1 MAIQYIFF
9 YGTLMCPEVYSAVTG
24 QNLVAKSGALEG
36 YQIYSL
42 KDRVYPGIKPA
53 PNVKVSGLVSKVDG
67 QTLDNL
73 DWFEGSEYERK
84 KVEVKL
90 DSGELV
96 ECFCYIL
103 KSTHHHIIDHE
114 EWDFQ
119 HFLDVNLAN
128 YLN

>member
-24 QNLVAKSGALEG
+24 QNLVAKPGALEG

-42 KDRVYPGIKPA
+42 KDRVYPGIKSA
-53 PNVKVSGLVSKVDG
+53 TNAAVKGVVSRADKN
-67 QTLDNL
+67 TLDNL

-84 KVEVKL
+84 EVKVKL

-119 HFLDVNLAN
+119 HFLDVSLKD

>member
-1 MAIQYIFF
+1 
-9 YGTLMCPEVYSAVTG
+9 MCPQVFSAVTG
-24 QNLVAKSGALEG
+24 QPLVSESVLLQD

-42 KDRVYPGIKPA
+42 KNRVYPGIKSA
-53 PNVKVSGLVSKVDG
+53 TNAAVNGLVSKVDKN
-67 QTLDNL
+67 TLDNL

-84 KVEVKL
+84 EVEIKL

-119 HFLDVNLAN
+119 HFLDVNLED

>member
-1 MAIQYIFF
+1 
-9 YGTLMCPEVYSAVTG
+9 MCPEVYSAVTG
-24 QNLVAKSGALEG
+24 QILVAKSGALEG

-42 KDRVYPGIKPA
+42 KDRVYPGIKSA
-53 PNVKVSGLVSKVDG
+53 TNAVVSGLVSKADKK
-67 QTLDNL
+67 TLDNL

-84 KVEVKL
+84 EVEVKL

-96 ECFCYIL
+96 KCFCYIL

-119 HFLDVNLAN
+119 YFLDVSLED

>member
-1 MAIQYIFF
+1 
-9 YGTLMCPEVYSAVTG
+9 MCPEVYSAVTG
-24 QNLVAKSGALEG
+24 QNLVAKPGALEG

-42 KDRVYPGIKPA
+42 KDRVYPGIKSA
-53 PNVKVSGLVSKVDG
+53 TNAAVKGVVSRADKN
-67 QTLDNL
+67 TLDNL

-84 KVEVKL
+84 EVKVKL

-119 HFLDVNLAN
+119 HFLDVSLKD